1 MTSDVLTNSA
11 WSDHSGTDIGA
22 ARAEAERRQHELERL
37 RAARVIA
44 AAARDPEDARDLLGM
59 LGLEVDEMKAAR
71 SQRTVAA

>member
-11 WSDHSGTDIGA
+11 WGDHSGTDIGA

-44 AAARDPEDARDLLGM
+44 AAARDSEDARDLLGM
-59 LGLEVDEMKAAR
+59 LGLDVDEMKAAR
-71 SQRTVAA
+71 GQRTVAA